1 MSIRLPLF
9 VKLTRR
15 ALDRRDDFIASILRA
30 VRPSAAEAA
39 FAVHAFAFKNDE
51 QGFARALLARRP
63 EIWLFRANQRAFC
76 GDFLL
81 VDMSSPA
88 TSRPHV
94 CVLEL
99 KLGAPLRVGGGG
111 VQLRNAG
118 RAVRDLPR
126 MQGRLGDEP
135 PFEVLTGDG
144 AAILRLFSTDRE
156 RWPVALG

>member
-1 MSIRLPLF
+1 MSLRLPLF
-9 VKLTRR
+9 LKLTRR
-15 ALDRRDDFIASILRA
+15 ALDRRDEFFASILRA
-30 VRPSAAEAA
+30 VRPASADTA

-51 QGFARALLARRP
+51 QGFARALLARRT

-88 TSRPHV
+88 TSRRYAF
-94 CVLEL
+94 VLEL

-118 RAVRDLPR
+118 RAVRDLSR

-135 PFEVLTGDG
+135 RFEVLTGDG
-144 AAILRLFSTDRE
+144 AAILRLFSTARE
-156 RWPVALG
+156 RWPAALG